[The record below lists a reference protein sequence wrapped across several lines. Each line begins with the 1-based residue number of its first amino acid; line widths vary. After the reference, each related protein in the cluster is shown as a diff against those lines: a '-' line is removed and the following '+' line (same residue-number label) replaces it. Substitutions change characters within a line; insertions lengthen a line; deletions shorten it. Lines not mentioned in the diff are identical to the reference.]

1 MFVAMSPPTHSD
13 IALGV
18 IKSVVHLTEQS
29 DELTLLRSLQASILE
44 MLPGALASLICL
56 VPAPER
62 AGWILDDACALP
74 NPMFPIVDWLRT
86 GAGRL
91 GGQTPH
97 PHITR

>member
-13 IALGV
+13 IALDV

-29 DELTLLRSLQASILE
+29 DELTPVRSLQASILE

-74 NPMFPIVDWLRT
+74 NPMFPIVDWLVT
-86 GAGRL
+86 GAGSL
-91 GGQTPH
+91 SGEEPH
-97 PHITR
+97 RPVT